1 MRKENEQLKDALL
14 QIQDALCTPV
24 NESLAKLER
33 LDKVEANHK
42 GMSSQFQT
50 LVKRCK
56 INKHILNGHLNSPQ
70 DANSVQEAGEVLRE
84 NVRRFKRFSQTVLNP
99 ITIADLVEELEAV
112 NIKNVERDRLAPS
125 QP

>member
-1 MRKENEQLKDALL
+1 M
-14 QIQDALCTPV
+14 
-24 NESLAKLER
+24 NESLVKLEQ
-33 LDKVEANHK
+33 LDKIETNHK

-56 INKHILNGHLNSPQ
+56 INKHILSAQLNSPQ
-70 DANSVQEAGEVLRE
+70 DAGSVQEAGEVFRE

-112 NIKNVERDRLAPS
+112 NIKNVEKDQIAPS
-125 QP
+125 QA